1 MTFQITFPSILNRD
15 YSFSH
20 SVAPVEGERLL
31 NVGARLVIFDSEP
44 NRVWQQINGKMSHF
58 PTPPEDVAI

>member
-1 MTFQITFPSILNRD
+1 MTFQITFPSILKRD

-20 SVAPVEGERLL
+20 SVAPVWGERLL
-31 NVGARLVIFDSEP
+31 NVGADSVIFDWQP
-44 NRVWQQINGKMSHF
+44 NRIWQQINGKMSRF